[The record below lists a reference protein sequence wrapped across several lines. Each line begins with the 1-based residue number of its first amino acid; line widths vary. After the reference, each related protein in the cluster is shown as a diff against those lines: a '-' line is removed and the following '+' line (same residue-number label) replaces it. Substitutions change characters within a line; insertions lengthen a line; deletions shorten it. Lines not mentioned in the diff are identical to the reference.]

1 MGHTI
6 ALLRKNL
13 WLKKRHPIATFFE
26 ILCPA
31 LVFIAIVVVRSR
43 EDGHGSMYVP
53 GWQNNTLFGRYGN
66 DYGGSS
72 DYNGVRFRER
82 GVYSMLQNA
91 RYVPRSVQDCV
102 TSLALN
108 GSVDANC
115 QKALSLRPK
124 LAIVPDNTY
133 TRAYLGATLAQ
144 WYPKLSLPMKNAK
157 GNLNLTIAGLEDFL
171 IYFDSEAALEA
182 YVTAPDYGPK
192 VDYSWWSSSYGEDK
206 NATYNPTLVGA
217 IVFNKMPSEDQI
229 GTATDI
235 EYTLR
240 FPRANDDS
248 YYQSTQ
254 KTTSAPATLRRYDP
268 LSVDFYNREMAAYTT
283 QGFATLDT
291 MLTRVLNCRPVWD
304 AANKRTNGT
313 CSVTASTATAMAD
326 SALRAVATADVQSLI
341 GALPLDYDMA
351 RNLSAAE
358 AAFSPE
364 VLAALLRPLRQA
376 PQPFLGG
383 VTDTFPTGVYGYDYF
398 LQPGQIADL
407 GICLGAVVFSVLL
420 LGNVVGAF
428 VLEKETRT
436 REFMQALGLRPS
448 ALVLSWFLLYAVI
461 VALIALVQ
469 TLLAVYGNLFRH
481 SSALCV
487 FGLLFAFGLTLI
499 GFGFCAST
507 LFTSAKTATYTT
519 QLVFLL
525 LSIVAFALSDEM
537 SEATKTAACLLPPTA
552 VVLGLQVIIK
562 AEFYTRG
569 ITLANA
575 GALQANRI
583 RFSTTVAMLFLD
595 AIWLTLLGLY
605 LDGVTNGQAWYF
617 PLQPS
622 YWRAP
627 TLTANSQESTERA
640 HDSADIEAP
649 EHHLA
654 QQEKDGRALVVTRLH
669 KTFGPHVAVDNLS
682 LTFYEG
688 QITCLLGHNGAGKT
702 TAISMLTGMLRPT
715 AGDATVHGLSLSKDL
730 RSIQRSMGVCPQHNI
745 LYDDLTVSEHLRF
758 YAAIKGV
765 ADVAAAVTATL
776 AEVDLVDKAKD
787 KVKALSGGMKRKLSV
802 GIALLGNSSVVFLD
816 EPTSGMDPYSR
827 RSVWELLLRNRSKRI
842 MILTTHYMEEADV
855 LGDRIAIMANGA
867 LQCVGSALFLKNRF
881 GAGYTLTLV
890 KADASSAMDAVSSLI
905 MTHVPS
911 ALLTSNVASE
921 VSFQLPTHA
930 TSSFP
935 DLFAALDD
943 DLASYGLTS
952 YGISVTTLED
962 VFIKV
967 TSRAT
972 VPSAPATASVAVP
985 IAPPVLVAHRTF
997 FGQTSALL
1005 AKRFH
1010 VAKRDKRA
1018 FFNTTLLPVLLIA
1031 IGFGV
1036 MKYMYERDYVPLEP
1050 RIVMDASQYP
1060 DNAASPT
1067 PFACLTTSPACAA
1080 LFSSSKFTGST
1091 PEEVPYMGTT
1101 AYTTPTVNV
1110 FGYIYG
1116 APTAPPECTYNT
1128 IYRGGDRPPCLSAP
1142 ANLSST
1148 QGFELRFGETVYN
1161 RSISSVRTQM
1171 GGYLVHVA
1179 PEDNVY
1185 SYVLFANASSSHA
1198 APVYKRLLHQA
1209 LYRTFSQSS
1218 SLQLVV
1224 ASHPLPTTFNDKAAR
1239 VARRQNFGD
1248 TMGYLGLVCFIF
1260 ALSFFPAGIMT
1271 FLVKEKQLTAKQQ
1284 QLASGVYLSAFWV
1297 ANFIWDVVSFLPV
1310 VGILLALI
1318 LGFHIRPYT
1327 SEAEHVSHAFG
1338 AVSVLFLLSGV
1349 ALILLTYV
1357 GSFFLKEPTSAQSI
1371 TVIVNWCV
1379 GFGFLVIEVLI
1390 KSISYEKSGAAVWRI
1405 SPLYALGDGLMN
1417 MTETRPRWSPNGS
1430 ESSAK
1435 VDALSPA
1442 GVLIDVY
1449 YLIVMVFV
1457 FALLVAIFEYR
1468 VTFRIP
1474 KPKKADAPGDRSGAP
1489 LDVDVA
1495 AEATRVAALAP
1506 TDAAVTMTGLRKV
1519 FNQGLL
1525 GRPITAVDNLSIALP
1540 AGECFGFLGVNGAG
1554 KSTTLK
1560 MLLGEVLPTDGAAHL
1575 GGLHVIKDQN
1585 KARQLVGYCPQ
1596 FDALFDLLS
1605 VREHLV
1611 LYASLR
1617 GLQGAVGQT
1626 AVTALIEK
1634 LHLGAFEH
1642 VLASNLSGGNKRK
1655 LSVAIA
1661 MIGSPPIIVLD
1672 EPSTGMDP
1680 VSRRFMWELISDIS
1694 TNQRESTVLLTTHSM
1709 EECEA
1714 LCSRVGIMAA
1724 GVLRCLGSIQYLKS
1738 RFGHGLVLDVK
1749 QALPSD
1755 ADVADFM
1762 ATHAVPLTL
1771 TMKAMTE
1778 WCTQLGRPD
1787 RADALSPAHPTGF
1800 FLEQLATT
1808 DGHVDASSFCTW
1820 WLCEDHFD
1828 ALVRHVATTTASDPD
1843 VVVREGTFA
1852 RLKLPTSLGVAFG
1865 LVEDAKDALRI
1876 VEYSV
1881 SQTSLEAI
1889 FNSLASLQP
1898 TTTTTTAARNG
1909 PSYALV
1915 QTPKA
1920 S

>member
-31 LVFIAIVVVRSR
+31 LVFIAIVIVRSR
-43 EDGHGSMYVP
+43 EDRHSSMYVP

-66 DYGGSS
+66 DYGSS
-72 DYNGVRFRER
+72 NDYSGVRFREP
-82 GVYSMLQNA
+82 GVYSLVQNA
-91 RYVPRSVQDCV
+91 RYASRSIQDCV
-102 TSLALN
+102 KSLAMN
-108 GSVDANC
+108 GSVDATC
-115 QKALSLRPK
+115 QKPLSLRPK
-124 LAIVPDNTY
+124 LAIVPDNTF

-144 WYPKLSLPMKNAK
+144 WYPKLSLPLKNAN
-157 GNLNLTIAGLEDFL
+157 GNLNLTISGLADFL
-171 IYFDSEAALEA
+171 VYFDSEAALEA
-182 YVTAPDYGPK
+182 YVTAPNYGPK
-192 VDYSWWSSSYGEDK
+192 TDYSWMSSRYDEDK

-217 IVFNKMPSEDQI
+217 IVFNQMPSEDEI

-240 FPRANDDS
+240 FPRADDS
-248 YYQSTQ
+248 YMYATQ
-254 KTTSAPATLRRYDP
+254 KTTGAPPTLRRYDP
-268 LSVDFYNREMAAYTT
+268 LTVDLFNKETALYTT

-304 AANKRTNGT
+304 AATKRTNGT
-313 CSVTASTATAMAD
+313 CSVAASTATSSAD
-326 SALRAVATADVQSLI
+326 SALRAIVNADIQRIV
-341 GALPLDYDMA
+341 GGLPLDYDMT
-351 RNLSAAE
+351 RNVSVSETLLPPDVLS
-358 AAFSPE
+358 S
-364 VLAALLRPLRQA
+364 LLRPLRQA

-383 VTDTFPTGVYGYDYF
+383 VTDTFPTGAYGYDYF
-398 LQPGQIADL
+398 LAPDNVAAL
-407 GICLGAVVFSVLL
+407 AICLGTVVFSVLL

-448 ALVLSWFLLYAVI
+448 SLVLSWFLLYSVLA
-461 VALIALVQ
+461 ALIALLQ
-469 TLLAVYGNLFRH
+469 TLLAVYGDLFRH

-507 LFTSAKTATYTT
+507 LFTSAKTATYST

-537 SEATKTAACLLPPTA
+537 TEATKVAACLLPPTA
-552 VVLGLQVIIK
+552 LVLGLQVIIK
-562 AEFYTRG
+562 AEHYTRG

-575 GALQANRI
+575 GALQANRV
-583 RFSTTVAMLFLD
+583 RFSTTVGMLFLD

-605 LDGVTNGQAWYF
+605 LDGVTNGQSWFF

-627 TLTANSQESTERA
+627 TITLGMASAEPNQESV
-640 HDSADIEAP
+640 DIEAP

-654 QQEKDGRALVVTRLH
+654 QQEKDGRALVVSRLH

-715 AGDATVHGLSLSKDL
+715 AGDATVHGLALSKDL
-730 RSIQRSMGVCPQHNI
+730 RTMQRSMGVCPQHNI
-745 LYDDLTVSEHLRF
+745 LYEDLTVSEHLRF

-776 AEVDLVDKAKD
+776 SEVDLVDKAND

-890 KADASSAMDAVSSLI
+890 KVDASSAMDAVSSLVL
-905 MTHVPS
+905 THVPS
-911 ALLTSNVASE
+911 AILTSNVASE

-930 TSSFP
+930 TSAFP

-943 DLASYGLTS
+943 DLPAYGLSS

-972 VPSAPATASVAVP
+972 VPSAPTTASVAVP

-997 FGQTSALL
+997 LGQTLALL
-1005 AKRFH
+1005 GKRFH

-1036 MKYMYERDYVPLEP
+1036 MKYMYERDYVPIEP
-1050 RIVMDASQYP
+1050 RLVLDASQYP
-1060 DNAASPT
+1060 DNVASPT

-1080 LFSSSKFTGST
+1080 LFSSATFTGST
-1091 PEEVPYMGTT
+1091 PQEVPYMGAT
-1101 AYTTPTVNV
+1101 AYTTPTANV
-1110 FGYIYG
+1110 FGYTYG
-1116 APTAPPECTYNT
+1116 APTAPPECRYDTM
-1128 IYRGGDRPPCLSAP
+1128 YRGTDAPPCLSAP
-1142 ANLSST
+1142 ANLSGT
-1148 QGFELRFGETVYN
+1148 QGFELRFGETLYN
-1161 RSISSVRTQM
+1161 RSASSARTQM
-1171 GGYLVHVA
+1171 GGYLMHVS
-1179 PEDNVY
+1179 PDENVW

-1209 LYRTFSQSS
+1209 LYRTLGGSS
-1218 SLQLVV
+1218 SLQLMV
-1224 ASHPLPTTFNDKAAR
+1224 ASHPLPTTFQDEAAR

-1297 ANFIWDVVSFLPV
+1297 ANLIWDVLSFLPV
-1310 VGILLALI
+1310 IGILLGLI
-1318 LGFHIRPYT
+1318 LGFRIRPYT
-1327 SEAEHVSHAFG
+1327 SEAAHVVNAFS

-1349 ALILLTYV
+1349 SLILLTYV

-1371 TVIVNWCV
+1371 TVIVNWCI

-1417 MTETRPRWSPNGS
+1417 ITESRPRWSPNAS
-1430 ESSAK
+1430 EMDVK
-1435 VDALSPA
+1435 IDALSPA
-1442 GVLIDVY
+1442 GVLMDVY
-1449 YLIVMVFV
+1449 YLIAMAFV
-1457 FALLVAIFEYR
+1457 FALVVAVLEYR

-1474 KPKKADAPGDRSGAP
+1474 KPKKADAPGDRSRAP

-1495 AEATRVAALAP
+1495 AEASRVAALAP
-1506 TDAAVTMTGLRKV
+1506 ADSAVTMTGLRKV
-1519 FNQGLL
+1519 FTQGLL
-1525 GRPITAVDNLSIALP
+1525 GRPTTAVDNLSIALP

-1560 MLLGEVLPTDGAAHL
+1560 MLLGEVLPTDGAAYL

-1617 GLQGAVGQT
+1617 GLQGGVGQR
-1626 AVTALIEK
+1626 AVTALMEK

-1680 VSRRFMWELISDIS
+1680 VSRRFMWELISDLS
-1694 TNQRESTVLLTTHSM
+1694 TNMRESTVLLTTHSM

-1749 QALPSD
+1749 QALPTDAEVSD
-1755 ADVADFM
+1755 LM
-1762 ATHAVPLTL
+1762 TTHAMPMTL
-1771 TMKAMTE
+1771 TMDAMIM
-1778 WCTQLGRPD
+1778 WCTELGRPD
-1787 RADALSPAHPTGF
+1787 RADALSPEHPTGF

-1808 DGHVDASSFCTW
+1808 DGQVDAPSFCTW
-1820 WLCEDHFD
+1820 WLCEDQFD
-1828 ALVRHVATTTASDPD
+1828 ALVSHVATTTESDAD

-1865 LVEDAKDALRI
+1865 LVEGAKDALRI

-1898 TTTTTTAARNG
+1898 TAATTARTS
-1909 PSYALV
+1909 PSYALL

-1920 S
+1920 